1 MATRSCLCAFLL
13 FLVFAFQSPIIRAN
27 IFPLPPRE
35 CRQLSFATLAR
46 FEFLSQLIQ
55 LRTEFLLRSS
65 IGVGIND
72 ISPGLIQGGPAPIGA
87 AIATLDNVTR
97 GIIEQFG
104 LNGVGHLRAI
114 VDVTALNPPLPRPLI
129 DVRAEAFANV
139 LGLGGLVPPFNVYN
153 NRLRFLLAA
162 NLLTN
167 LLVQYEGAIAPAIIG
182 NDEQRLLS
190 GIERTNAAELG
201 VIRAQLYAS
210 VNATVPP
217 YTLTVRNLTDIIAE
231 TVNLRGRCDVKE
243 EGLIV
248 PLQLGA
254 QNRTTVNVVPA
265 DVNSLAFTRIE
276 TEVLRIIF
284 ATANATITGG
294 LLPSGLFGAAFR
306 LILAL
311 RLG

>member
-27 IFPLPPRE
+27 IFPLPPR
-35 CRQLSFATLAR
+35 
-46 FEFLSQLIQ
+46 
-55 LRTEFLLRSS
+55 
-65 IGVGIND
+65 
-72 ISPGLIQGGPAPIGA
+72 LIQGGPAPIGA

-139 LGLGGLVPPFNVYN
+139 WISGVWF
-153 NRLRFLLAA
+153 LR
-162 NLLTN
+162 
-167 LLVQYEGAIAPAIIG
+167 AIAPAIIG

-217 YTLTVRNLTDIIAE
+217 YTLTVRNLTDIIAG